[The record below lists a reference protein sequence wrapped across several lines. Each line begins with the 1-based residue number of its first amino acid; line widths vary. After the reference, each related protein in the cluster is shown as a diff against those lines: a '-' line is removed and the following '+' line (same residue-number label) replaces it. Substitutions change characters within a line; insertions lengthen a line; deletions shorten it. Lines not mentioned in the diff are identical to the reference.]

1 MLLILGIL
9 VIDELHMLG
18 DSHRGYLLELIVTK
32 VRFACAKALA
42 AGCNPDRY
50 ATVCCDVSYRQERLV
65 MLVVMCTVQRAAR
78 SWSMQCSDCGHE
90 RHPT

>member
-1 MLLILGIL
+1 MLLVLGIL

-18 DSHRGYLLELIVTK
+18 DSHRGYLIELIVTK

-50 ATVCCDVSYRQERLV
+50 AIVCYDVS
-65 MLVVMCTVQRAAR
+65 
-78 SWSMQCSDCGHE
+78 
-90 RHPT
+90 